1 MLALLPVT
9 FTLAVSPVFRILCS
23 HITVALDTSR
33 NNEWANRVWW
43 DWAGSWVI
51 CSGPAGRWPV
61 GVILGFVVIENDR
74 PRDQK
79 VLPGYLIEEPHL
91 SVFATAAIVLFLSCF
106 CLVSNCHLHAGSLIS
121 SATYVGIGH
130 WLYSQDTARR
140 HYAREVAPCV
150 QSE

>member
-23 HITVALDTSR
+23 HTLVALDTSR

-51 CSGPAGRWPV
+51 CSGPVGRWPV

-79 VLPGYLIEEPHL
+79 VLPGHLIEEPHL
-91 SVFATAAIVLFLSCF
+91 SVFVTAAIVLFLSCF
-106 CLVSNCHLHAGSLIS
+106 CIVSDCYQHAGFLIQS
-121 SATYVGIGH
+121 CTYVGTGH
-130 WLYSQDTARR
+130 RLY
-140 HYAREVAPCV
+140 
-150 QSE
+150 